1 MGHGA
6 WRILVKRRRA
16 CVALTAVWLRAA
28 TEGPWRLRGAEA
40 GAAPAGALAALM
52 TRGAAVCHIRSPA
65 VKAKTSASTGRT
77 KESGQLP
84 LRWAMGPQRAGEASL
99 DTGAGLGARPLRT
112 PCPPQGKLPAFD

>member
-1 MGHGA
+1 
-6 WRILVKRRRA
+6 
-16 CVALTAVWLRAA
+16 
-28 TEGPWRLRGAEA
+28 
-40 GAAPAGALAALM
+40 M

-99 DTGAGLGARPLRT
+99 DTGLVSAPAPCGT

>member
-1 MGHGA
+1 
-6 WRILVKRRRA
+6 
-16 CVALTAVWLRAA
+16 
-28 TEGPWRLRGAEA
+28 
-40 GAAPAGALAALM
+40 M

-99 DTGAGLGARPLRT
+99 DTGLVSAPAPCGLLAHRRGNCPLSIERCPVPAALTAEALLWPGAGVVLTNSL
-112 PCPPQGKLPAFD
+112 